1 MEHLLDDYQ
10 EIVATIPEPD
20 IETQPATAP
29 QLHSIAPHSRIS
41 EILVIEDNE
50 GDVRLIREAF
60 RETDSPHHI
69 TVANDGEEALSVL
82 HGIGLL
88 GSAAR
93 PDLILLDLNL
103 PRKDGRQVLT
113 ELKQEVILKRIP
125 VIVLSSSNA
134 PRDIRACYDH
144 RANCYIRKPLSF
156 DEFIATVK
164 SIERFW
170 LSEVMLP
177 AA

>member
-1 MEHLLDDYQ
+1 MEQLLDDYQ
-10 EIVATIPEPD
+10 EIVATIPELDVEP
-20 IETQPATAP
+20 QSPTAP
-29 QLHSIAPHSRIS
+29 KLHPVVPRPRPG

-60 RETDSPHHI
+60 SETTSPHHI
-69 TVANDGEEALSVL
+69 TVANDGEEALGLL
-82 HGIGLL
+82 HGIGLP
-88 GSAAR
+88 GSAAL

-113 ELKQEVILKRIP
+113 ELKQEVMLKRIP
-125 VIVLSSSNA
+125 VIVLSNSNA
-134 PRDIRACYDH
+134 PRDICACYDH

-156 DEFIATVK
+156 EEFIATVK

-170 LSEVMLP
+170 LSEVLLP

>member
-1 MEHLLDDYQ
+1 MQQLLDDYEQ
-10 EIVATIPEPD
+10 VVATIPELDVEPKPLPKV
-20 IETQPATAP
+20 QPSAP
-29 QLHSIAPHSRIS
+29 QGRPR
-41 EILVIEDNE
+41 EILLVEDNE

-60 RETDSPHHI
+60 RETASAHHI
-69 TVANDGEEALSVL
+69 TVAHDGEDALNLL
-82 HGIGLL
+82 HCIGLL

-103 PRKDGRQVLT
+103 PRKDGRQVLA
-113 ELKQEVILKRIP
+113 ELKQEAILKLIP
-125 VIVLSSSNA
+125 VIVLTSSNA

-156 DEFIATVK
+156 EEFIATVK
-164 SIERFW
+164 SIEHFW

>member
-1 MEHLLDDYQ
+1 MKP
-10 EIVATIPEPD
+10 IRPITSPSP
-20 IETQPATAP
+20 TTARK
-29 QLHSIAPHSRIS
+29 LW
-41 EILVIEDNE
+41 
-50 GDVRLIREAF
+50 
-60 RETDSPHHI
+60 
-69 TVANDGEEALSVL
+69 SVL

-93 PDLILLDLNL
+93 PDLILLDSNL

-113 ELKQEVILKRIP
+113 ELKQEVILNAHSGDRPEQFQRSGHIP
-125 VIVLSSSNA
+125 
-134 PRDIRACYDH
+134 RRYDH

-164 SIERFW
+164 SIDAFW

>member
-1 MEHLLDDYQ
+1 MEQLLDDYQ
-10 EIVATIPEPD
+10 QIVATLPDPEL
-20 IETQPATAP
+20 ELPASP
-29 QLHSIAPHSRIS
+29 QLQPLAPLLTPR
-41 EILVIEDNE
+41 EILLVEDSDS
-50 GDVRLIREAF
+50 DVRLIREAF
-60 RETDSPHHI
+60 REAAAPHHI
-69 TVANDGEEALSVL
+69 TVARDGEEALILL
-82 HGIGLL
+82 HSAGLL
-88 GSAAR
+88 GSAIR

-103 PRKDGRQVLT
+103 PRKDGRQVLA
-113 ELKQEVILKRIP
+113 ELKQESIVKRIP
-125 VIVLSSSNA
+125 VIVLTNSQS

-170 LSEVMLP
+170 LSEVQLP